1 MTHPSIDACV
11 RGRACRLA
19 ALLICMAGLQ
29 LAGCAEMR
37 MGQPK
42 ATIENAAKLRGAGL
56 APVEVGRFTPDP
68 AKGEGMDQGVSIR
81 SNKLRSP
88 VEDSFAQYLRQTLRA
103 ELASAGLLDP
113 GADAVVTGVLSD
125 SQVDAPIGQGTASLG
140 ARFVVTRAGN
150 VCYDKQ
156 LDVNATW
163 DSPFIGA
170 AAIPQA
176 AGQYEA
182 LYRKLV
188 GVLLV
193 DPAFQSA
200 LAKP

>member
-1 MTHPSIDACV
+1 M
-11 RGRACRLA
+11 
-19 ALLICMAGLQ
+19 
-29 LAGCAEMR
+29 
-37 MGQPK
+37 
-42 ATIENAAKLRGAGL
+42 
-56 APVEVGRFTPDP
+56 
-68 AKGEGMDQGVSIR
+68 
-81 SNKLRSP
+81 
-88 VEDSFAQYLRQTLRA
+88 
-103 ELASAGLLDP
+103 DP

-125 SQVDAPIGQGTASLG
+125 SKVDAPIGLGTASLG

-150 VCYDKQ
+150 VRYDKQ

-170 AAIPQA
+170 SAIPQA

-193 DPAFQSA
+193 DPAYQSA

>member
-1 MTHPSIDACV
+1 
-11 RGRACRLA
+11 
-19 ALLICMAGLQ
+19 
-29 LAGCAEMR
+29 

-42 ATIENAAKLRGAGL
+42 ATIENAATLRGAGL
-56 APVEVGRFTPDP
+56 APVEVGRFTPDL